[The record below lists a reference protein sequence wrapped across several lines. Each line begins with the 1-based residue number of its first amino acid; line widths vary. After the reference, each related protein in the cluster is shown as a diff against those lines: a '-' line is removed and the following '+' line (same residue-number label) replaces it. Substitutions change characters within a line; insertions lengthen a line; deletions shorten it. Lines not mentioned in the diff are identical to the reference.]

1 MKVNDYLAVLTA
13 IIVAG
18 MMLVTGWSLI
28 GGDMNMDKFLSVW
41 TPVLMLVLGYWF
53 RGSKDAG

>member
-18 MMLVTGWSLI
+18 MMLVTGWSLFI
-28 GGDMNMDKFLSVW
+28 GKIEIDKFLSIW
-41 TPVLMLVLGYWF
+41 APVLMLVLGYWF